1 MRYPPALTFTPRP
14 SWVYRAAALLVSI
27 ILIAAC
33 VKFMPASGSFSYKYG
48 IFLSVAVIACL
59 LLLRDAWKPPQGRLR
74 YAQGR
79 WHWVC
84 NSQEVE
90 GTCVLHLDL
99 QSYMLVSFT
108 AHSAQN
114 RFFQTTQWFHL
125 EARHADHAASPANTG
140 AWLALRR
147 AVCSSLDPADEAL
160 AA

>member
-1 MRYPPALTFTPRP
+1 MRYPPALTFTPRE
-14 SWVYRAAALLVSI
+14 SWVYRAATFLVII

-33 VKFMPASGSFSYKYG
+33 VEFMPASGSLPIEYG
-48 IFLSVAVIACL
+48 VFLSAALIACL
-59 LLLRDAWKPPQGRLR
+59 LLLRDAWKRPQGSLR

-79 WHWVC
+79 WQWVRD
-84 NSQEVE
+84 SQEVG

-114 RFFQTTQWFHL
+114 ELFQTTQWFHL